1 MAASGSLQ
9 AAATGSPVAVTLAEL
24 VSQRKLVPTIKRRSG
39 KRVNAPVAGGTTSPA
54 LGRGLDFSEV
64 REYQAGDDVRMI
76 DWKVTARSGK
86 PHTKLFTEERERPFF
101 IALDLRPSM
110 FFGTRVAYKSVY
122 AARLCALL
130 AWAAAK
136 QGDRVGGLVFNND
149 EIKEIKPQGGSRGVT
164 HLLQQIVSV
173 QDVSDHKAFASRP
186 LSDALLRLDRLAH
199 TGSSVC
205 LVSDF
210 THFDSGSHTANL
222 LRRNHLAAIRV
233 YDPLEESLPPP
244 DVYTVTDGREVSRF
258 NSGSERTRQ
267 KYTDDF
273 AYRTAQLQ
281 SVFNGHCYVNACVT
295 DDMASVAS
303 AVMHSL
309 PGSG

>member
-1 MAASGSLQ
+1 
-9 AAATGSPVAVTLAEL
+9 
-24 VSQRKLVPTIKRRSG
+24 
-39 KRVNAPVAGGTTSPA
+39 
-54 LGRGLDFSEV
+54 
-64 REYQAGDDVRMI
+64 
-76 DWKVTARSGK
+76 
-86 PHTKLFTEERERPFF
+86 
-101 IALDLRPSM
+101 M
-110 FFGTRVAYKSVY
+110 FFGTRVAFKSVY

-164 HLLQQIVSV
+164 HLLRQIVAL
-173 QDVSDHKAFASRP
+173 QDISERKSYVSRP

-210 THFDSGSHTANL
+210 NHFDAGSHTANL

-244 DVYTVTDGREVSRF
+244 DVYSVTDGREVSRV
-258 NSGSERTRQ
+258 NSGSESTRQ
-267 KYTDDF
+267 KYADDF

-281 SVFNGHCYVNACVT
+281 SVFNGHCYINACVT
-295 DDMASVAS
+295 DDLVSIASG
-303 AVMHSL
+303 VMHSL